1 LHYLSD
7 FSIKKEKEAG
17 MQYEKLFKSKHKNP
31 PFNEPHYF
39 HSFFAG
45 DLFFDDPK
53 TKFPAKRPNP
63 PKAKSPPTQ
72 RELYRNRILEK
83 ISTRDIPGKK
93 YFAQYIRH
101 KFRINC
107 KPNTIRNDY
116 NSINLLLTFMQSNK
130 KAELEQL
137 HRSDLEAFIEQE
149 QDRGLSPSTLQNRLA
164 SVYAFIRFFVENK
177 IIDSELLE
185 RKIHIK
191 QPVALPKSMDTDDV
205 DKILTVIDST
215 RDRAMIMLLLRT
227 GMRIGE
233 LLNTKMSD
241 VNLEEQQIRIIESE
255 KTGTGRVAYFS
266 NDAAE
271 ALYHWLKQRDFWKE
285 RLFYAHGRESMTYA
299 TARVIFKKY
308 LERTGLSHK
317 AYTLHCLRHTYA
329 TGLLNAR
336 IPIDCLRD
344 LLGHKNLEQTRRY
357 ANLSDKMREE
367 EYFKAMAIIERGNAD
382 EHDRFDH

>member
-1 LHYLSD
+1 
-7 FSIKKEKEAG
+7 
-17 MQYEKLFKSKHKNP
+17 MQYEKLFKSKRKDP
-31 PFNEPHYF
+31 PSTDPLYS

-45 DLFFDDPK
+45 DPLFEDPEA
-53 TKFPAKRPNP
+53 KFPPI
-63 PKAKSPPTQ
+63 KAKSAKEISLPTK
-72 RELYRNRILEK
+72 RELYRNRIIEK
-83 ISTRDIPGKK
+83 ITSRDIPGKK
-93 YFAQYIRH
+93 YFERYIRH

-116 NSINLLLTFMQSNK
+116 NSINLLLTFIQSTK
-130 KAELEQL
+130 KTELEQMS
-137 HRSDLEAFIEQE
+137 RSDLEAFIEQE
-149 QDRGLSPSTLQNRLA
+149 QDRGLKPSTLRTRLA
-164 SVYAFIRFFVENK
+164 SLYAFIRFLVENQ
-177 IIDSELLE
+177 IGDSELLE

-191 QPVALPKSMDTDDV
+191 QPVALPRSMDTDDV
-205 DKILTVIDST
+205 EKILAVIDNT

-233 LLNTKMSD
+233 LLYTKMSD
-241 VNLEEQQIRIIESE
+241 IDLEEQQIRIIESE
-255 KTGTGRVAYFS
+255 KTGSGRVAYFS

-285 RLFYAHGRESMTYA
+285 RLFYGQGRESMTYPA
-299 TARVIFKKY
+299 ARVIFKKC
-308 LERTGLSHK
+308 LDKAGLAHK

-367 EYFKAMAIIERGNAD
+367 EYFKAMAIIERGKAD
-382 EHDRFDH
+382 EYDRFDH

>member
-1 LHYLSD
+1 
-7 FSIKKEKEAG
+7 
-17 MQYEKLFKSKHKNP
+17 MRYEKLFKSKLKNP
-31 PFNEPHYF
+31 PFNEPLYF

-45 DLFFDDPK
+45 DPFFKDPE
-53 TKFPAKRPNP
+53 TKFPPKRPKP
-63 PKAKSPPTQ
+63 PKEKSPPTQ
-72 RELYRNRILEK
+72 RELYRDRILEK
-83 ISTRDIPGKK
+83 ISSRDIPGKK

-107 KPNTIRNDY
+107 RPGTIRNDY

-130 KAELEQL
+130 KTDLEQL
-137 HRSDLEAFIEQE
+137 SRSDLEAFIEQE
-149 QDRGLSPSTLQNRLA
+149 QDRGLKPGTLQTRLA
-164 SVYAFIRFFVENK
+164 SLYAFIRFFVENK
-177 IIDSELLE
+177 IVDSELLE

-191 QPVALPKSMDTDDV
+191 QPVALPKSIDADDV
-205 DKILTVIDST
+205 EKILSVIDNT

-241 VNLEEQQIRIIESE
+241 INLEEQQIRIIESE

-285 RLFYAHGRESMTYA
+285 RLFYGQGRESMTYA
-299 TARVIFKKY
+299 AARVIFKRCLDKA
-308 LERTGLSHK
+308 GLSHK